1 MITLNLKSFAQNG
14 DTLPLSSFMSFSKM
28 FPLTGIGRCD
38 FNGVS
43 KAGWGTLLVSDI

>member
-1 MITLNLKSFAQNG
+1 
-14 DTLPLSSFMSFSKM
+14 M